1 MSNHSTLVSI
11 ALAEE
16 PVFDLLMKLESA
28 ISLGEWSLKTKH
40 AKGKAK
46 KASSDDVVLPTSS
59 SDSIINQAWCG
70 FLCMSK
76 DGQPRW
82 NYKVKVDILNEILS
96 NNNYYV
102 KWPEISQMT
111 HRYFATEVVWQ
122 QLYMSSFCTST
133 FTPSAEYKK
142 FWPYDNQYIAS
153 FVDWS
158 KLLGTIQDLSNWM
171 EQLRP
176 SIMNA
181 DNSAVMMFSAKS
193 PSSEDS
199 GAMKIGV
206 NVSGLSPKNMT
217 FAKAVHAL
225 KTSCTATSKT
235 SNERL
240 KVIGIHSTED
250 EEGFTPFCRHFADF
264 IEEVVVDTRTVE
276 AEAVDDDD
284 DGANKKTLIVRDI
297 VHLVKGPT
305 VKIKTYI
312 CDFVD
317 WPSHLDINTFPPKLA
332 NKCSLMFADPSWGV
346 NTDQTKYGGI
356 DMASE
361 RWER

>member
-1 MSNHSTLVSI
+1 
-11 ALAEE
+11 
-16 PVFDLLMKLESA
+16 
-28 ISLGEWSLKTKH
+28 
-40 AKGKAK
+40 
-46 KASSDDVVLPTSS
+46 
-59 SDSIINQAWCG
+59 
-70 FLCMSK
+70 
-76 DGQPRW
+76 
-82 NYKVKVDILNEILS
+82 
-96 NNNYYV
+96 
-102 KWPEISQMT
+102 
-111 HRYFATEVVWQ
+111 
-122 QLYMSSFCTST
+122 
-133 FTPSAEYKK
+133 
-142 FWPYDNQYIAS
+142 
-153 FVDWS
+153 
-158 KLLGTIQDLSNWM
+158 M

-181 DNSAVMMFSAKS
+181 DNSVVLMFSSKC

-206 NVSGLSPKNMT
+206 NVSGLSSKNMV

-264 IEEVVVDTRTVE
+264 IEEVVVDTRAVE
-276 AEAVDDDD
+276 VEAVDDEDE
-284 DGANKKTLIVRDI
+284 GVNTKTLIVRDI
-297 VHLVKGPT
+297 VNLVKGPT

-317 WPSHLDINTFPPKLA
+317 WPSRLDRTTFPTKLA

-346 NTDQTKYGGI
+346 NTDQSKYGGI